1 MVLRMIKM
9 ALVYRIFHISTIK
22 IALKQS
28 EEEAS
33 KVAVCILM
41 TKVWPPMQFKTC
53 GSQRQY
59 FGTSSPVTS
68 KM

>member
-1 MVLRMIKM
+1 M
-9 ALVYRIFHISTIK
+9 
-22 IALKQS
+22 ALKQS

-33 KVAVCILM
+33 KDAVFTIWT
-41 TKVWPPMQFKTC
+41 TKVWPPMQLKTY

-68 KM
+68 KMW